1 MEEQLTFFEI
11 TFLVACLCASSND
24 VDVFIVETGLG
35 GRYDATRILPA
46 DVSVVTSL
54 SLEHRDILGDTLAEI
69 AAEKAAIARPGKP
82 LIVRFVDDSAA
93 IDAIEYEAKHAGRS
107 ELGEVHGTAS
117 IEWISIPKEASFDE
131 EATLLAQATL
141 QSLNVDAEGLQ
152 RSQALLNWPAVYE
165 IAAPWDG
172 SILFDAAHN
181 PSGLLRMLPQLQA
194 RIEQEPLWTLVLGC
208 TPQHDLTSFVNPLI
222 ELCHQHPPESI
233 VLTKPQLGRYPG
245 VDLETLRRL
254 NWPASCTIL
263 EQEDAAATSDCLNEF
278 SRHSHWSLGLCIS
291 SERCTMHW
299 VIGGQN
305 TWNCSLQRLK
315 EMKHN
320 PELVKMGS
328 KWDVRFLELA
338 NHISSWSK
346 DPSTKVGCIIV
357 GADREIRSTGFNGFP
372 RGIDDSEERLTD
384 REEKYPLICHA
395 EENAIMHAA
404 RVGVSLKD
412 CTAYVTWPPCTRCA
426 RSLIRQVLSKLFM
439 QDLATFQSDGWRTL
453 PVQPT

>member
-1 MEEQLTFFEI
+1 MSTSVREWLAQSKKRGMDLGLERVFRVHQTLVQSTYNATIVHVAGSNGKGTLCATLTAHLHQLDQSTVLFTSPHLVRIEERIRLDGRPISPQRFDACLNNIREAESSMKEQLTFFEI

-46 DVSVVTSL
+46 AVSVLTSL

-107 ELGEVHGTAS
+107 ELGEVRGTAS

-152 RSQALLNWPAVYE
+152 RSQASLNWLGRFHE

-194 RIEQEPLWTLVLGC
+194 RIEKEPLWTLVFGC
-208 TPQHDLTSFVNPLI
+208 TPQHDLPSFVNPLI

-263 EQEDAAATSDCLNEF
+263 EQEDPAATGDRLNKLQPAF
-278 SRHSHWSLGLCIS
+278 TL
-291 SERCTMHW
+291 
-299 VIGGQN
+299 VIGSVYLVGEMFAGLGYLGSELMDLLPAK
-305 TWNCSLQRLK
+305 TQRD
-315 EMKHN
+315 E
-320 PELVKMGS
+320 
-328 KWDVRFLELA
+328 A
-338 NHISSWSK
+338 
-346 DPSTKVGCIIV
+346 
-357 GADREIRSTGFNGFP
+357 
-372 RGIDDSEERLTD
+372 
-384 REEKYPLICHA
+384 
-395 EENAIMHAA
+395 
-404 RVGVSLKD
+404 
-412 CTAYVTWPPCTRCA
+412 
-426 RSLIRQVLSKLFM
+426 
-439 QDLATFQSDGWRTL
+439 
-453 PVQPT
+453 